1 MRDPKL
7 YLKDIL
13 AAMDAIEQFVER
25 VEFENFKNDDMK
37 SSAVIRKFEIIGEAT
52 KNIPE
57 EIKQKY
63 PAIPWKDMSGMR
75 DRLIHFYFGIKHE
88 LVWETIKKEIPKVK
102 PSIKKILD
110 DLEAL
115 SPGLDKRGHCR
126 Q

>member
-1 MRDPKL
+1 MRDSKL

-13 AAMDAIEQFVER
+13 AAMEAIEQFVKGID
-25 VEFENFKNDDMK
+25 FETFKNDDMM
-37 SSAVIRKFEIIGEAT
+37 SSAVIRKFEILGEAT

-63 PAIPWKDMSGMR
+63 SAIPWKDMSGMR
-75 DRLIHFYFGIKHE
+75 DRLIHFYFGIKYE

-102 PSIKKILD
+102 SSVRKILD
-110 DLEAL
+110 DLEITEL
-115 SPGLDKRGHCR
+115 MRKEVKKYP